1 MWDIFFEPKFALIIF
16 LVILMGYILF
26 LDKENAFQKK
36 FLRFGPSPDT
46 KFLNIKLDT
55 WDKVIVVYFIG
66 LLSAASTSYY
76 TSVASSYVS
85 GVLLNPAYKDKIEHS
100 KYWSKILV
108 IIDPIISWIMQLFQ
122 LFATLTLELQYM
134 LPQLLGQLTILIPTN
149 LRTLSTKRFSFD

>member
-1 MWDIFFEPKFALIIF
+1 MWDIFYEPKFALIIF
-16 LVILMGYILF
+16 LVILLGYILF

-66 LLSAASTSYY
+66 LLSAVSTSYY

-85 GVLLNPAYKDKIEHS
+85 GVLLNPAYKDKIDHS

-108 IIDPIISWIMQLFQ
+108 IIDPIISWVMQLFQ

-134 LPQLLGQLTILIPTN
+134 LPQLLGQLTVLIPTN
-149 LRTLSTKRFSFD
+149 LRTLSTKRFSSD